1 MIYIQSRDPKIFIR
15 EIKMKNI
22 NWINLIQNIVRCIIA
37 YPLFLI
43 ALVISI
49 PLSIVGWFVCSVIE
63 LVLVFVHFILTGD
76 FSLFKDS
83 SIRVLITDHSFY
95 DLMIVLLPITMLLIK
110 KINVF
115 NKTLKP
121 IRRS

>member
-1 MIYIQSRDPKIFIR
+1 
-15 EIKMKNI
+15 MKNI
-22 NWINLIQNIVRCIIA
+22 IWINLIQNIVRCIVV

-49 PLSIVGWFVCSVIE
+49 PFSFVGWFAWSIIE
-63 LVLVFVHFILTGD
+63 FVLVFVHVIFTGD
-76 FSLFKDS
+76 FSLFKYS
-83 SIRVLITDHSFY
+83 SIGVLITDHSFY
-95 DLMIVLLPITMLLIK
+95 DLMIVLFPITIFIIQ

-115 NKTLKP
+115 NKTLKT

>member
-1 MIYIQSRDPKIFIR
+1 MKKIIWRNVIYNIF
-15 EIKMKNI
+15 
-22 NWINLIQNIVRCIIA
+22 RCIVA

-49 PLSIVGWFVCSVIE
+49 PLSVVGWFVCSVIE
-63 LVLVFVHFILTGD
+63 LVLVFVHFIFTGD

>member
-1 MIYIQSRDPKIFIR
+1 
-15 EIKMKNI
+15 MKNI
-22 NWINLIQNIVRCIIA
+22 NWINLIQNIVRCIIT

-63 LVLVFVHFILTGD
+63 LVLVFVHFIFTGD
-76 FSLFKDS
+76 FSLIKYS

-95 DLMIVLLPITMLLIK
+95 DLMIVLFPITMLLIK